1 MPEDRPRIVW
11 CSPTYGY
18 GDDLMYFR
26 PLFAAFW
33 KRFPGTVVPVRRT
46 FPVLDHPDVPLLPLL
61 AFHAP
66 RRLFSR
72 RATTGYVWRRL
83 IPTVP
88 TLIRLLRVPADLHI
102 LIEFT
107 PLATAG
113 FVVARIRRSR
123 TLLLLESDPRLRGT
137 RTNAWELAVKRF
149 IARRADHVMVS
160 NDEGAAYL
168 REVLRVPDSR
178 LTVAPYL
185 TSSPPEASA
194 GTSPAAV
201 RREAVRFLFLGSVSY
216 LKGVD
221 HLIAALGN
229 LGADCAGRWTLDI
242 VGNGGALDA
251 ARRQVDEAGLNGVV
265 TFHDAVPY
273 TAIWRY
279 YRDADVVV
287 NPTLADYRSLASF
300 EAVNAGR
307 PVVLSCYDGAAPE
320 LVRSGAQVQVV
331 RPDDRGELSRAL
343 RRYVVDE
350 AFLAATRRAAEIPPP
365 RFALEAVVDNLEAA
379 VRAALA
385 GDGAGRVRG
394 PARPGGRRSGGGR
407 RRASAPRSSP

>member
-1 MPEDRPRIVW
+1 VPEDRPRIVW

-18 GDDLMYFR
+18 GDDLMYFG

-46 FPVLDHPDVPLLPLL
+46 FPVRNHPDVPLLPLL

-88 TLIRLLRVPADLHI
+88 TLIRLLRLPADLHV

-123 TLLLLESDPRLRGT
+123 TLLLVESDPRLRGT
-137 RTNAWELAVKRF
+137 RTTSWEVAIKRF

-168 REVLRVPDSR
+168 RDVLRVPDSR
-178 LTVAPYL
+178 VTVAPYL
-185 TSSPPEASA
+185 TSAPP
-194 GTSPAAV
+194 GDCV
-201 RREAVRFLFLGSVSY
+201 RRSPTPVRGTRRGAVRFLFLGSVSP

-221 HLIAALGN
+221 HLVAALSD
-229 LGADCAGRWTLDI
+229 LGDDCTGRWTLDI
-242 VGNGGALDA
+242 VGDGGALDA
-251 ARRQVDEAGLNGVV
+251 VRRQVDRAGLNHVI
-265 TFHDAVPY
+265 TFHHAVPY
-273 TAIWRY
+273 AAIWRY

-307 PVVLSCYDGAAPE
+307 PAVLSCYDGAAPE

-350 AFLAATRRAAEIPPP
+350 TFLAAARRAAETPPP
-365 RFALEAVVDNLEAA
+365 RFTLAAVVDNLETAA
-379 VRAALA
+379 RAALA
-385 GDGAGRVRG
+385 GGAAGVVTG
-394 PARPGGRRSGGGR
+394 PGGTRSGGGR
-407 RRASAPRSSP
+407 RRLSAPRSSP